1 VRRRGEEYGL
11 TMTTGLSLL
20 LPMKT
25 ATRLTRNGQV
35 VLPQALRQHL
45 GWRSGMRLQVEE
57 LPGGAVRLR
66 PDDDGIIAQVCG
78 ILTEGDALS
87 ALEAEHRAEVKA
99 DARGRR
105 RH

>member
-1 VRRRGEEYGL
+1 
-11 TMTTGLSLL
+11 
-20 LPMKT
+20 MKT
-25 ATRLTRNGQV
+25 ATQLTKSGQV
-35 VLPQALRQHL
+35 VIPRALRQRL
-45 GWRSGMRLQVEE
+45 GWRSGMRIRVEE

-87 ALEAEHRAEVKA
+87 ALEAEHRAEVEA